1 MPPVT
6 YIVDNQVVRLNTIV
20 LNEVPNTITIAG
32 RLAPE
37 SQSRF
42 DYVEHLRP
50 FVASIEVQVGEAPQL
65 TTQYSSQ
72 LLYRMF
78 KENTVNVGMS
88 YSDWVNNCIVVLSP
102 QQLGLPNFSEGLSVR
117 SSISIKLTLRP
128 SPAARNLH
136 ENWNI
141 LNYTGTSGVVTKPT
155 PAGNN
160 DWR

>member
-1 MPPVT
+1 
-6 YIVDNQVVRLNTIV
+6 
-20 LNEVPNTITIAG
+20 
-32 RLAPE
+32 
-37 SQSRF
+37 
-42 DYVEHLRP
+42 
-50 FVASIEVQVGEAPQL
+50 
-65 TTQYSSQ
+65 
-72 LLYRMF
+72 
-78 KENTVNVGMS
+78 MS

-136 ENWNI
+136 ENWHI

-160 DWR
+160 DIALAVRNPFYEMRVYFDYENRSLLVNSRRELLLKKNSRAFKGNNGLRIDRRGAPQQRGLKLY